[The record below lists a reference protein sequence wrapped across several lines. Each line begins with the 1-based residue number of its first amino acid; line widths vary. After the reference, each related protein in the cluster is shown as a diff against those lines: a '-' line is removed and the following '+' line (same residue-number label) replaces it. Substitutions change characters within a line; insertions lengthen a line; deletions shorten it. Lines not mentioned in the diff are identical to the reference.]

1 VILDAE
7 SLLTFFDRK
16 RDDHWAMA
24 GRIDLAADGEQL
36 VVSPFVIAQLEPLI
50 RAQFGREGWLAVLD
64 ELAGGAWSIAVIDA
78 AHLRAMRSLLDDE
91 TDPEAAGSCAEAS
104 AAVLTAS

>member
-1 VILDAE
+1 MILDAE

-16 RDDHWAMA
+16 RDGHWAMA
-24 GRIDLAADGEQL
+24 GTIDLAADGEQL

-50 RAQFGREGWLAVLD
+50 RAQFGRDGWLAVLE

-78 AHLRAMRSLLDDE
+78 VHLEAMRSLLDDG
-91 TDPEAAGSCAEAS
+91 TSFAGAGSCAEAS
-104 AAVLTAS
+104 VAVLTAS